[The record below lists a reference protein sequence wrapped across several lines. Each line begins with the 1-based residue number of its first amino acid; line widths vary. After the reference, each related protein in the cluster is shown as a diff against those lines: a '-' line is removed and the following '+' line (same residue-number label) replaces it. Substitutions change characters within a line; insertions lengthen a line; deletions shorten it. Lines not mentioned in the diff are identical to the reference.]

1 MNDESA
7 VIIMLLTDGQ
17 QRTFK
22 EIETTTGLDPSPLAN
37 QLKSL
42 TDDGLIEQT
51 VVPGE
56 GLYLITAKGLLASLD
71 CSA

>member
-7 VIIMLLTDGQ
+7 AIIMLLTDGQ

-22 EIETTTGLDPSPLAN
+22 EIQTATGLDPTPLADRI
-37 QLKSL
+37 KSL
-42 TDDGLIEQT
+42 ANDALIEQT

-56 GLYLITAKGLLASLD
+56 DLYLITARSLLASPSG
-71 CSA
+71 SA